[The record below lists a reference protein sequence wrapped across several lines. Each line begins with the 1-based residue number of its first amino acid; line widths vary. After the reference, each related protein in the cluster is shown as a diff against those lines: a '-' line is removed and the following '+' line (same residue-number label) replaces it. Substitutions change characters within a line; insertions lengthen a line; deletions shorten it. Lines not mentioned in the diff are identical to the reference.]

1 MKNLKKLL
9 FFIIL
14 FIPFSVKAYG
24 IENYYIDA
32 TVEEDG
38 DLLVQE
44 YFNLTGTYNGFER
57 IILHKND
64 DLYEFDPN
72 MSSFGGSLIHNG
84 DSLEIIEVRAVPINS
99 SFSFDNIG
107 GDVFSRTSSASK
119 GDYGVYQQNF
129 RTDGISVLMYN
140 PSSYQKAF
148 YIKYRIKNIA
158 IKHNDVAEIG
168 WNVVGN
174 ELSESV
180 GNLKVYLHIPNNTNI
195 RAWAHG
201 PYNGRVNIIN
211 SETVEFIVSNL
222 SSYRAVDIRATFDLG
237 IVPESTKITEVDALN
252 KIILY
257 ETDKAEQANYDRLN
271 KEKIKLQN
279 ATEALSRFEVNIT
292 RYNYNSARTNINLLD
307 YSDTKTE
314 YLNRLAKAKLE
325 LDQIEERDARKAL
338 EDAKEYE
345 SYYWYDKSNEKISI
359 LDNMAVKQELLK
371 ELSIVE
377 EILRRNELKQEKK
390 NYAFGFLLGIIL
402 IILGYIIYRKYVKD
416 PATEFDHKYFRD
428 LPNDYSP
435 ETVSYLFHKKVI
447 NRAMSA
453 SLMELINRKVI
464 TAEKINRNNYRL
476 ILNENK
482 DIMVTNVESKLL
494 DLIFD
499 GESTTQTK
507 YMKRSAKKDYDS
519 FISRWKAYERAAYNN
534 AKNNSIYE
542 NDKSKEKTKK
552 NGNKINPNIIMFF
565 ILFCMFFPPVMII
578 AIILL
583 MPVLF
588 TKLIINIINI
598 INVFKTKELSKTGFV
613 FALLFCTGISMYKF
627 ISILVLQKFHN
638 QSFIVFIL
646 LSLLSLILIPYIF
659 YQKKRTKKG
668 AEEYK
673 KWKAFKNF
681 LNDFG
686 KFSDKEVPEIAL
698 WEKYLVY
705 ATLFGCAKK
714 VIKTMKVE
722 MIDKPNDYFDT
733 YLDLYTMNRYI
744 TNTVRK
750 SHSAAQSAY
759 NAAHYSSSSGGYSS
773 GGGGSGGFSS
783 GGGSFGGGGGGGR
796 F

>member
-148 YIKYRIKNIA
+148 YIKYRIKNIV

-211 SETVEFIVSNL
+211 SETVEFTVSNL

-237 IVPESTKITEVDALN
+237 IIPNSTKTTGVDALN

-271 KEKIKLQN
+271 REKIILQD

-292 RYNYNSARTNINLLD
+292 RYNYNSARTYINLLNS
-307 YSDTKTE
+307 SDTKTE
-314 YLNRLAKAKLE
+314 YLNRLTKAKIE
-325 LDQIEERDARKAL
+325 LDQIEESDARKAL
-338 EDAKEYE
+338 EDAKEYG
-345 SYYWYDKSNEKISI
+345 SYYWYNRAKEKILI
-359 LDNMAVKQELLK
+359 LDNMDVKQELLK

-377 EILRRNELKQEKK
+377 DILKRNELKQEKK

-416 PATEFDHKYFRD
+416 PATEFENKYFRD

-464 TAEKINRNNYRL
+464 TAEKIDRNNYRL
-476 ILNENK
+476 TLNESK

-507 YMKRSAKKDYDS
+507 YMKRSAKKDYDG
-519 FISRWKAYERAAYNN
+519 FISRWKSYERAAYNN

-542 NDKSKEKTKK
+542 NDDKSSSKNKK
-552 NGNKINPNIIMFF
+552 IGNNSNSSIIIFF
-565 ILFCMFFPPVMII
+565 VIFSMLFPPVIII
-578 AIILL
+578 AVMVLI
-583 MPVLF
+583 PVLF
-588 TKLIINIINI
+588 IKLIINI
-598 INVFKTKELSKTGFV
+598 FKTKELSKTGFV

-627 ISILVLQKFHN
+627 INILVLQKFHN

-646 LSLLSLILIPYIF
+646 LSLLSLTLIPFVF
-659 YQKKRTKKG
+659 YTKKRTKKG

-673 KWKAFKNF
+673 KWKALKNF

-714 VIKTMKVE
+714 VIKVMKVE
-722 MIDKPNDYFDT
+722 MIDQPNDYFDT

-744 TNTVRK
+744 TNTVRQ

-759 NAAHYSSSSGGYSS
+759 NAAHSSSSGGGFSS
-773 GGGGSGGFSS
+773 GGGGGGGFSS